1 MFTNTNGCDSL
12 VTLYLTVN
20 KSNNGQSSVTAC
32 DSYIWNGQLIYS
44 SGSYNQTF
52 TNMSGC
58 DSLHSL
64 IVTILTGNVD
74 TVNFDIC
81 SGDSVTILN
90 NVYYQSGTFYDT
102 ISSQN
107 GCDSVVVSNINV
119 NNIITSQI
127 SGPSF
132 GVEFEI
138 DSFVVFNNLGS
149 SYNWGVDLGVM
160 LQGQGTN
167 QIEIEWTT
175 DGLAT
180 VWVIE
185 TDING
190 CISDTAFLA
199 LEINRV
205 SGINDL
211 IIQDLLIYPNPTQG
225 LITISFNSTR
235 KNDYKIRIIGML
247 GESVFED
254 ELTKFSGDYK
264 HEVDLSKYSKA
275 IYFLEIESD
284 QGVISK
290 KITLQ

>member
-1 MFTNTNGCDSL
+1 
-12 VTLYLTVN
+12 
-20 KSNNGQSSVTAC
+20 
-32 DSYIWNGQLIYS
+32 
-44 SGSYNQTF
+44 
-52 TNMSGC
+52 
-58 DSLHSL
+58 
-64 IVTILTGNVD
+64 
-74 TVNFDIC
+74 
-81 SGDSVTILN
+81 
-90 NVYYQSGTFYDT
+90 
-102 ISSQN
+102 
-107 GCDSVVVSNINV
+107 
-119 NNIITSQI
+119 
-127 SGPSF
+127 
-132 GVEFEI
+132 
-138 DSFVVFNNLGS
+138 
-149 SYNWGVDLGVM
+149 M